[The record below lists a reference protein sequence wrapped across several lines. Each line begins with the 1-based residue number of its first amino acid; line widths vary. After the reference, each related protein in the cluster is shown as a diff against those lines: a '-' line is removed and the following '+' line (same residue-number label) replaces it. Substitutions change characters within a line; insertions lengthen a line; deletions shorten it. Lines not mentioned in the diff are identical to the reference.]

1 MVDLFFK
8 INGQLSHIR
17 VKDQS
22 IVAESVQ
29 NRKADTDNDQHVGSP
44 LQGLLSNILVKKGQT
59 IKANTP
65 MFVLE
70 AMKMETTVTAPKEG
84 TVKEIVLKLQISLLN
99 HQLKRWL
106 EDFHL

>member
-1 MVDLFFK
+1 MENPLFK

-22 IVAESVQ
+22 IVTESVQ
-29 NRKADTDNDQHVGSP
+29 NRKADEDNNQHVGSP

-65 MFVLE
+65 LFVLE

-84 TVKEIVLKLQISLLN
+84 TVKEIVLKAGTLVESDDLIIV
-99 HQLKRWL
+99 L
-106 EDFHL
+106 ED